1 MKKLFSMHLDEDL
14 KKEAQLRAAA
24 DGRTLSSLIEV
35 ALRSY
40 INPPGARVT
49 VDTSRG
55 SRGLAD
61 LLKREP
67 RSSFTAR
74 IKEVDVDAG
83 VVYLTERDPDTGR
96 TAFNIDSIS
105 IIHLK

>member
-1 MKKLFSMHLDEDL
+1 MHLDEDL

-24 DGRTLSSLIEV
+24 DGRTLSSLIDV

-40 INPPGARVT
+40 INPPGTRVT
-49 VDTSRG
+49 VETSRG

-74 IKEVDVDAG
+74 VREIDVDAG
-83 VVYLTERDPDTGR
+83 VVYLEERDPETGR
-96 TAFNIDSIS
+96 DSFEIRSIS
-105 IIHLK
+105 VIHLK